1 MSNDAY
7 QTVLNLVQ
15 RLSTDEQFQLL
26 EDLAALL
33 RKDSQ
38 LQQSTLEPK
47 GLGNVYRIVLN
58 QVRQLST
65 DEQFQ
70 MLEDLAVMVRRGTTR
85 KPKHSIRELEGL
97 GKELWEG
104 VDVEEYIRQIRGSW
118 EPENSEMKIHSSSH
132 DLRQQTNNSL
142 QEDKNVE
149 PLISTIAEEIVQKMN
164 SVDTEN
170 RYLQVW
176 NILREY
182 MRQKQISLTSAEN
195 TNLWGRDIG

>member
-15 RLSTDEQFQLL
+15 RLSTDEQLQLL

-70 MLEDLAVMVRRGTTR
+70 MLEDLAVMLRRGTMR
-85 KPKHSIRELEGL
+85 KPKHSILELEGL
-97 GKELWEG
+97 SKEIWEG

-118 EPENSEMKIHSSSH
+118 
-132 DLRQQTNNSL
+132 
-142 QEDKNVE
+142 
-149 PLISTIAEEIVQKMN
+149 
-164 SVDTEN
+164 VD
-170 RYLQVW
+170 
-176 NILREY
+176 
-182 MRQKQISLTSAEN
+182 
-195 TNLWGRDIG
+195 

>member
-70 MLEDLAVMVRRGTTR
+70 MLEDLAVMVRTR
-85 KPKHSIRELEGL
+85 NYAQTETHHSRTGRVD
-97 GKELWEG
+97 KELWEG
-104 VDVEEYIRQIRGSW
+104 IDVEEILDR
-118 EPENSEMKIHSSSH
+118 
-132 DLRQQTNNSL
+132 
-142 QEDKNVE
+142 VE
-149 PLISTIAEEIVQKMN
+149 VQG
-164 SVDTEN
+164 T
-170 RYLQVW
+170 
-176 NILREY
+176 
-182 MRQKQISLTSAEN
+182 
-195 TNLWGRDIG
+195 